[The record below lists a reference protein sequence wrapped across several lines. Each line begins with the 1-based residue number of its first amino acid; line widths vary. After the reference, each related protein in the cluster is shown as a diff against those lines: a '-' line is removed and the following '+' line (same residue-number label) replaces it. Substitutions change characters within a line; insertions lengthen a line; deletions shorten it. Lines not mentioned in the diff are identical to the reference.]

1 MRGGRQY
8 GNRKRTKQ
16 DMRGSALMMLTMRQ
30 SLDGLTAE
38 QISRSY
44 GLPIPEAAD
53 LLKKEKLR
61 RRMA

>member
-1 MRGGRQY
+1 
-8 GNRKRTKQ
+8 
-16 DMRGSALMMLTMRQ
+16 MRGSALMMLTMRQ

-53 LLKKEKLR
+53 LLKKETLR